1 MSTIENRIKISKTMA
16 YALRHNPEE
25 FSFVML
31 EGGWVELESFTK
43 AISERKKDPT
53 ITVEVIEEIVKQ
65 DSKQR
70 YVISEGRIR
79 ASQGHSTNI
88 ELNIPVSAPPE
99 FLYHGTVTRF
109 LPSILEAGLI
119 PGERHHVHMS
129 ENVFVAET
137 VAARHGKGIVTLRI
151 EAQEAEAAGVVF
163 MRSENGVWLAKHVP
177 ATFLSVF
184 EK

>member
-1 MSTIENRIKISKTMA
+1 MSEIENKTKISKTMA
-16 YALRHNPEE
+16 YALRHHPEE

-31 EGGWVELESFTK
+31 PGGWVEVASFAQ
-43 AISERKKDPT
+43 AISERLKQT
-53 ITVEVIEEIVKQ
+53 ISVETVQEIVSQ

-70 YVISEGRIR
+70 YVITEGRIR
-79 ASQGHSTNI
+79 ASQGHSANI
-88 ELNIPVSAPPE
+88 ELNIPVSTPPE

-109 LPSILEAGLI
+109 LSSILEAGLI
-119 PGERHHVHMS
+119 PGERQHVHMS

-137 VAARHGKGIVTLRI
+137 VAARHGKSIVTLRI
-151 EAQEAEAAGVVF
+151 SAWEAEAAGVVF
-163 MRSENGVWLAKHVP
+163 MRAENGVWLATHVP